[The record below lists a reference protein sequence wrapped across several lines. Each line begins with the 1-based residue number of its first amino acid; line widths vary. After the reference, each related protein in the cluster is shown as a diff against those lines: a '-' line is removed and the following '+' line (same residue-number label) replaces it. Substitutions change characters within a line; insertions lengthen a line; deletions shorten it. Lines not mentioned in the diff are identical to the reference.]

1 MKISYN
7 DISLKKDFKHFKEW
21 YLLYTGVNAIKKKG
35 HFGNSN
41 FIVRNL
47 FLLFVYIFVS
57 IMWIDIY
64 KNNDEQFVNILS
76 IVLIAFSL
84 FAIIFYILAF
94 IGYFIYYRNFKKIN
108 AKKKKNIL
116 TVSEEGI
123 IDITDD
129 ITLSSKWE
137 QLTHVLIEKY
147 YIMIATTANI
157 IYIFPIDI
165 KDKLLSN
172 LKKYNTNKK
181 LNIIEK
187 NI

>member
-1 MKISYN
+1 MKIPYN
-7 DISLKKDFKHFKEW
+7 DISLEKDFKHFKEW
-21 YLLYTGVNAIKKKG
+21 YLLCTGVNAIKKKG

-41 FIVRNL
+41 FIGKNL
-47 FLLFVYIFVS
+47 FLLLVYLLVFI
-57 IMWIDIY
+57 IMINVY
-64 KNNDEQFVNILS
+64 KSSDELFLNILGIS
-76 IVLIAFSL
+76 LIVFSA

-123 IDITDD
+123 IDITYD

-137 QLTHVLIEKY
+137 QLTHVLIGEY
-147 YIMIATTANI
+147 YIMIVTTANI
-157 IYIFPIDI
+157 IYMFPVDI
-165 KDKLLSN
+165 KDKLLSGI
-172 LKKYNTNKK
+172 KKYNANKK